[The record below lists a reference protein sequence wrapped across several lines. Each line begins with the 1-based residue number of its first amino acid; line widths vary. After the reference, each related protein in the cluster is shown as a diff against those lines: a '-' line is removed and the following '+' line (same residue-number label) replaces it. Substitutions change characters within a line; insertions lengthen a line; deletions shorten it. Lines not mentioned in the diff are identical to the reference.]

1 MLREKKTTIVGIIL
15 GMMIVTLLV
24 GCLTGKKKGFPP
36 KAGERQQTADLKMK
50 KKIRK
55 TVQKPLPEKSKEAKQ
70 AVMDA
75 DLAQMDVLELY
86 YDDNHLSLVNTV
98 KAYLKEFGIG
108 ESQIAFSYKDLNSGR
123 TAAMNDHQPMIAG
136 STYKLPLNMLVVD
149 KANYP

>member
-1 MLREKKTTIVGIIL
+1 
-15 GMMIVTLLV
+15 
-24 GCLTGKKKGFPP
+24 
-36 KAGERQQTADLKMK
+36 
-50 KKIRK
+50 
-55 TVQKPLPEKSKEAKQ
+55 
-70 AVMDA
+70 MDA
-75 DLAQMDVLELY
+75 DLAQMDVLGLY

-149 KANYP
+149 KANYPRQSVLTLQKLIMNMIRNIMPMLLSSMVPCLFRICKILRNHASLCSSRTIGWHE

>member
-1 MLREKKTTIVGIIL
+1 
-15 GMMIVTLLV
+15 
-24 GCLTGKKKGFPP
+24 
-36 KAGERQQTADLKMK
+36 
-50 KKIRK
+50 
-55 TVQKPLPEKSKEAKQ
+55 
-70 AVMDA
+70 MDA
-75 DLAQMDVLELY
+75 DLAQMDALGLY

-98 KAYLKEFGIG
+98 KAYLKEFGFG

>member
-1 MLREKKTTIVGIIL
+1 
-15 GMMIVTLLV
+15 
-24 GCLTGKKKGFPP
+24 
-36 KAGERQQTADLKMK
+36 
-50 KKIRK
+50 
-55 TVQKPLPEKSKEAKQ
+55 
-70 AVMDA
+70 MDA
-75 DLAQMDVLELY
+75 DLAQMDALGLY

-123 TAAMNDHQPMIAG
+123 TVAMNDHQPMIAG